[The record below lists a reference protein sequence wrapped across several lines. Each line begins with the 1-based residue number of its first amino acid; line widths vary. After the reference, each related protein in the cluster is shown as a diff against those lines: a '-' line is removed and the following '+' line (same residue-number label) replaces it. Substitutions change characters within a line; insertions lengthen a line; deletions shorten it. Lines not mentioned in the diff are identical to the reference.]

1 MKKRLLQAAAALLLG
16 AVLVG
21 VLPLTAHANPTSV
34 EYEGS
39 ARSFV
44 FVPPSTDL
52 FDGFKGVMPGDHLVQ
67 QIAVGNAQDGASVRL
82 YLKAEAPDARF
93 DELLSSLALTVEQ
106 QGVGTLSDGP
116 ANKPSGLADWVY
128 LGTVAPGDQAT
139 LLVSLDVPVELGN
152 EFQKAR
158 GEVVWRFKAEEV
170 PPTPEK
176 PKPIIKPTFPQT
188 GDLTG
193 PVATAFALVALI
205 AATTLTL
212 ATRKRNR
219 NRNR

>member
-1 MKKRLLQAAAALLLG
+1 MKKRMLQAVAAVLLG
-16 AVLVG
+16 AALVG

-34 EYEGS
+34 VYEGG

-67 QIAVGNAQDGASVRL
+67 QVAVGNAMGDTPVRL
-82 YLKAEAPDARF
+82 YLKAAVPDARF
-93 DELLSSLALTVEQ
+93 DELLASLALTVEQ

-116 ANKPSGLADWVY
+116 ANEPGGLADWVY

-139 LLVSLDVPVELGN
+139 LLVTLDVPEELGN

-170 PPTPEK
+170 PTSPEK
-176 PKPIIKPTFPQT
+176 PKPTITPTTPQT
-188 GDLTG
+188 GDLIG
-193 PVATAFALVALI
+193 PLAATFAVAALI
-205 AATTLTL
+205 AAATIIL

-219 NRNR
+219 